1 MKSKANLDYAVI
13 GKRIKELRRKK
24 RLTQAKLA
32 EMADIDS
39 AYISHIER
47 GVTKLSLPTLISIVN
62 ALGTTLD
69 EVVYTNLDKSSHIS
83 HGMINELLADCTPDE
98 ISSMVEVMIS
108 VKKVLRRKR

>member
-1 MKSKANLDYAVI
+1 MNLDYKVI
-13 GKRIKELRRKK
+13 GNRIRQIRKSK
-24 RLTQAKLA
+24 GWTQAKLA
-32 EMADIDS
+32 EKSDIDA

-83 HGMINELLADCTPDE
+83 HGMINELLADCTPEE